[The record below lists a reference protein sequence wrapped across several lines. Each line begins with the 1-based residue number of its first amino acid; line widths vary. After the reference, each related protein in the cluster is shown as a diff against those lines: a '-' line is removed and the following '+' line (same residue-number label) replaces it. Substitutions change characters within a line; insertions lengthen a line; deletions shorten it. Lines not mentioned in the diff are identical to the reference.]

1 MKFLVIQ
8 TAFIG
13 DVILA
18 TPVLEALHNLH
29 PEATIDVL
37 VRKGNESLLQNFPGI
52 RTVLIW
58 DKKNGKTKNL
68 FRLIG
73 CIRTEKYD
81 EVINLQRFFS
91 TGMIT
96 ALSGAK
102 TKTGFSKNP
111 FSSLFTNSYAHSIG
125 EAGVHET
132 DRNLQLLKH
141 HGWSGRLRPSLFP
154 SLKEYESVKAYQHT
168 PYVCMAPTSVWFT
181 KQLPPEQWVKLAQIL
196 LAKDETV
203 HIYLMGGPGDKTACE
218 NIRTAINS
226 PRVINLCGA
235 CSFLQTAALMKGA
248 VMNYVNDSA
257 PLHIASSM
265 NAPVRAFF
273 CSTVPA
279 FGFGPMSDDAAILE
293 IKVPLACR
301 PCGLHGK
308 KACPE
313 GHFKCGYGIEVG

>member
-18 TPVLEALHNLH
+18 TPVIEALHKLY
-29 PEATIDVL
+29 PEASIDVL
-37 VRKGNESLLQNFPGI
+37 VRKGNESLLQHFPGI
-52 RTVLIW
+52 RSVLIW

-68 FRLIG
+68 FRMIG
-73 CIRTEKYD
+73 KIRAEQYD

-91 TGMIT
+91 TGLIT

-102 TKTGFSKNP
+102 VKTGFSKNP
-111 FSSLFTNSYAHSIG
+111 LSVSYTNSYAHTIG
-125 EAGVHET
+125 ETGVHET
-132 DRNLQLLKH
+132 DRNLQLLSH
-141 HGWSGRLRPSLFP
+141 HGWSGRLRPSLYP
-154 SLKEYESVKAYQHT
+154 STAEFDAIQQYQGR

-181 KQLPPEQWVKLAQIL
+181 KQLPPEQWIKLAHLL
-196 LAKDETV
+196 LAKDPSLN
-203 HIYLMGGPGDKTACE
+203 IYLMGGPGDKHACE
-218 NIRTAINS
+218 HIRGAIDS

-248 VMNYVNDSA
+248 TMNYVNDSA

-279 FGFGPMSDDAAILE
+279 FGFGPLSDDAAILE
-293 IKVPLACR
+293 LKEPLSCR

-313 GHFKCGYGIEVG
+313 GHFKCGFGIEVG